1 MERFRVG
8 TGPFRV
14 FASPRF
20 DQNHMET
27 PRRFKFN
34 CNDVPERFPEDAI
47 LIIGAGHFGL
57 RAARILD
64 CTLDA
69 PMWIVDKD
77 MDRLRKLKEPR
88 FAKISC
94 EGADFLVRHFLRLA
108 PSTRI
113 IPAIPIHLAFEWL
126 RGYLIND
133 LEIRQIAVPEMI
145 QRCPAH
151 AWEGEKGSVLISY
164 ADFRCPDD
172 CPEPVDYCT
181 MTGEKRETPL
191 YEMLT
196 HLNLPGYHI
205 HILRSHQLAPGV
217 GGYLARDL
225 HALLNEVR
233 RKGEGSWLIGTA
245 CRCHG
250 TMTAMQTGKSATRC
264 FLGSE
269 RPHKSGNHL
278 LPQASQNL
286 EAKKSYDG

>member
-1 MERFRVG
+1 MIFS
-8 TGPFRV
+8 
-14 FASPRF
+14 SPRF
-20 DQNHMET
+20 DQNHMKT
-27 PRRFKFN
+27 PLRFNFN

-64 CTLDA
+64 GTSHA
-69 PMWIVDKD
+69 PVWIVDKN
-77 MDRLRKLKEPR
+77 MDQLTKLKGPR
-88 FAKISC
+88 FAKIPF
-94 EGADFLVRHFLRLA
+94 EGANFLVRHFLRLA

-126 RGYLIND
+126 KGYLINN

-151 AWEGEKGSVLISY
+151 TWEGGKGSVLISY
-164 ADFRCPDD
+164 ADFCCPDD

-181 MTGEKRETPL
+181 MTGLKRETPL

-196 HLNLPGYHI
+196 HLDLPGYHI

-217 GGYLARDL
+217 GGYLAKDL
-225 HALLNEVR
+225 HALINAVR
-233 RKGEGSWLIGTA
+233 GKGEGSWLIGTA

-250 TMTAMQTGKSATRC
+250 IVTAMQTGQSATRR
-264 FLGSE
+264 FLRSE
-269 RPHKSGNHL
+269 RPHKPGNHL
-278 LPQASQNL
+278 LPQTSQNL
-286 EAKKSYDG
+286 EAKKSDDG